1 MSLEIPVTSLSLAM
15 KILPKE
21 SLTQEDN
28 GGNIKNRESP
38 AYNKLYYVFY
48 DTNNGLLL
56 Y

>member
-1 MSLEIPVTSLSLAM
+1 MTLYLASEWW
-15 KILPKE
+15 E